1 MIGQKIDIEVDFTK
15 FKQEKIFN
23 EDIFPAQFS
32 ETLNDAMKIMYKKNQ
47 ELEIKRIVDE
57 IFLQSSLNT
66 EDDFNK
72 LLIKISQNFATFVE
86 NQLIKKP

>member
-1 MIGQKIDIEVDFTK
+1 
-15 FKQEKIFN
+15 
-23 EDIFPAQFS
+23 
-32 ETLNDAMKIMYKKNQ
+32 MKIMYKKNQ

-66 EDDFNK
+66 EDDLNK
-72 LLIKISQNFATFVE
+72 LLIKISQNFETFVE